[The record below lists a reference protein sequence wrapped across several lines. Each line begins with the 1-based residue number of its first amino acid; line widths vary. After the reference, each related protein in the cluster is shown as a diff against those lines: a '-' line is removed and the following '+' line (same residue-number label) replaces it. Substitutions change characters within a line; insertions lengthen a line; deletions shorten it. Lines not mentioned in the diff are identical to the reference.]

1 MSIQLLSFIWLVSTA
16 IGAALGASV
25 NRSGVG
31 AILGLFLGPI
41 GWIIVLL
48 LPREANEP
56 TAKAHQNASM
66 PSPNL
71 SDDAYKIWL
80 GKAYHIAK
88 NDLFEKYEC
97 DDKLFETL
105 EEALAH
111 AHQLNSQKLA
121 KERASLATKN
131 SSEPKRDDQII
142 LVSGGIVALLM
153 LAAVMFSA
161 LSQ

>member
-25 NRSGVG
+25 NRSGMG

-56 TAKAHQNASM
+56 TARVPQNASM
-66 PSPNL
+66 PAPNL
-71 SDDAYKIWL
+71 SDDAYRIWL
-80 GKAYHIAK
+80 GKTYHIAK

-105 EEALAH
+105 EEALTH

-121 KERASLATKN
+121 RERTRLATKN

>member
-25 NRSGVG
+25 NRSGMG

-48 LPREANEP
+48 LPREANEL
-56 TAKAHQNASM
+56 TTKAHQSASM
-66 PSPNL
+66 PPPNL
-71 SDDAYKIWL
+71 SDDAYRIWL
-80 GKAYHIAK
+80 GKTFHIAR

-121 KERASLATKN
+121 KERARLATKN

-142 LVSGGIVALLM
+142 LVSGGVVALLM